1 MKKQKLTTICSLV
14 ITTYLLSSFIFIHSN
29 PIRVAKRYNLYRR
42 CFISHLKEAPKL
54 EYTSDDKKNVRI
66 RLLYKDNSI
75 SGMGL
80 YKTKSGL
87 WFIIPNS
94 VYHW

>member
-14 ITTYLLSSFIFIHSN
+14 ITTYLLSSFIFIHTN

-42 CFISHLKEAPKL
+42 YFISHLKETPKL
-54 EYTSDDKKNVRI
+54 EYTSADKKNVSI
-66 RLLYKDNSI
+66 RLLYEDNSV

-94 VYHW
+94 VYYW

>member
-1 MKKQKLTTICSLV
+1 MKKKKLTTICSLV
-14 ITTYLLSSFIFIHSN
+14 ITTCLLSSFIFIHAN
-29 PIRVAKRYNLYRR
+29 PIRVAKRYNLYHRY
-42 CFISHLKEAPKL
+42 FISHLKEDPEL

-66 RLLYKDNSI
+66 RLLYKDNSV

-94 VYHW
+94 VYRW